1 MIASEAYFNWEAI
14 AYIPSNVNWVAIIP
28 VVSWNV
34 AGLEQAGAVAEDIDN
49 PQDTMVKSLIPLAFM
64 TWMSYIPP
72 ILAGLS
78 LTRGAANL
86 DIWETGYWATVAQKI
101 GGPFLKIFTIVGGVA
116 SAFGMCMSGL
126 CTTSRT
132 LAGMGEAAAF
142 PRPISKVLF
151 TYNKRFGTPH
161 WSIIINTIFT
171 GVFATFFDFSYLV
184 VIDEVLYG
192 IRILFIFLACIKLRY
207 AYPTLERPYRVP
219 VSNDKLALLLIL
231 PMLYCITL
239 IVVSASVDATTA
251 GIIIGVGVGVMIFS
265 YFYCKFFRPH
275 GFDGK
280 IIRVEEIVHSESCTE
295 DDEDLNEDGKHVDG
309 IVVSPTDPDAP
320 PTEIVGSTSN
330 HKHLTKHHVDRN
342 NQKDQDGDKD
352 APAHHYRRSRRKVV
366 TKSVIIEDVE
376 GVAYGETPRSGSY
389 APSSRGAEDVSD
401 EDKNALGYNYDNG
414 AHYKNNNNNTAADSP
429 AATGGDAFA
438 EDDIIANNA
447 APVLPSQDDSTTTTT
462 NNNREFSDTET

>member
-1 MIASEAYFNWEAI
+1 
-14 AYIPSNVNWVAIIP
+14 
-28 VVSWNV
+28 
-34 AGLEQAGAVAEDIDN
+34 
-49 PQDTMVKSLIPLAFM
+49 
-64 TWMSYIPP
+64 
-72 ILAGLS
+72 
-78 LTRGAANL
+78 
-86 DIWETGYWATVAQKI
+86 
-101 GGPFLKIFTIVGGVA
+101 
-116 SAFGMCMSGL
+116 MCIRDS
-126 CTTSRT
+126 
-132 LAGMGEAAAF
+132 
-142 PRPISKVLF
+142 PRPVSKVLF
-151 TYNKRFGTPH
+151 TYNTRFGTPH

-231 PMLYCITL
+231 PILYCITL

-251 GIIIGVGVGVMIFS
+251 GIIIGVGIGVMIFS

-295 DDEDLNEDGKHVDG
+295 DEDNEDVANQVDG
-309 IVVSPTDPDAP
+309 VIVSPTDPDAP

-342 NQKDQDGDKD
+342 KKEQEDGNDED
-352 APAHHYRRSRRKVV
+352 VPVHHYRRSRRKVV

-376 GVAYGETPRSGSY
+376 GVAYGETPPSGTY
-389 APSSRGAEDVSD
+389 APSSSRGAEDVSD
-401 EDKNALGYNYDNG
+401 DEKDTSGYSYDNG
-414 AHYKNNNNNTAADSP
+414 TKYSHTDSPSNKNNGSRPVSYSPPTTNTVAG
-429 AATGGDAFA
+429 GGDAFD
-438 EDDIIANNA
+438 EDDATTHNNIALSLIHISEPTRLLSISYAVFCLKKKKQYNN
-447 APVLPSQDDSTTTTT
+447 L
-462 NNNREFSDTET
+462 